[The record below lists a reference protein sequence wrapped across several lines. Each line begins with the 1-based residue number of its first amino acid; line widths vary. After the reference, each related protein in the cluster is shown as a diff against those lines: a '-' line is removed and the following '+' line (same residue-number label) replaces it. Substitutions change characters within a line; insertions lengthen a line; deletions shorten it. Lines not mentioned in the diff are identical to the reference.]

1 MEQSLVIF
9 LHSSRYDR
17 LFQAVNL
24 LHTACAMGWRCHLF
38 LFFDALA
45 SFAAGTWDEVNL
57 ADGDP
62 AQPQAGGAANARG
75 ASAGSTLQRAFEL
88 SNNPS
93 LYETLAAARK
103 SGLVVCACSA
113 SVRLLSLEAQ
123 SLKKTVDEIV
133 GLPTMLQIASTAN
146 RAFYI

>member
-24 LHTACAMGWRCHLF
+24 LSTACSMGWRCHLF

-45 SFAAGTWDEVNL
+45 SYTAGEWDEVNL
-57 ADGDP
+57 AGGDSVP
-62 AQPQAGGAANARG
+62 PRAGGAAEARDD
-75 ASAGSTLQRAFEL
+75 SAKRDLRRAFEL

-93 LYETLAAARK
+93 LYETLESARK
-103 SGLVVCACSA
+103 NGLTVCACSA
-113 SVRLLSLEAQ
+113 SVRLLGLEAQ
-123 SLKKTVDEIV
+123 SVKKAVDEIV
-133 GLPTMLQIASTAN
+133 GLPTMLQIASTALH
-146 RAFYI
+146 ALYI